1 MHETFK
7 INFLKVTELQAVQT
21 QKQNNLLS
29 ITYGFINVVLL
40 IPNLMLN
47 KLNHQAWLC
56 TRFYVPKIFWPFK
69 TI

>member
-47 KLNHQAWLC
+47 KLNHQA
-56 TRFYVPKIFWPFK
+56 
-69 TI
+69 